1 MAKHRRAGAFPK
13 PKGSTIIITVMF
25 LSVVAY
31 VWLTIWFYSEYYAF
45 LPPEVTLLIGACFV
59 AETVSLAKY
68 KMRKESAD
76 ASRTQFEPPVQASN
90 PFLQTLG
97 LGALDD
103 FESEGREVQ

>member
-1 MAKHRRAGAFPK
+1 MAKHKRANVFPT
-13 PKGSTIIITVMF
+13 PKGSTVIITVMF

-31 VWLTIWFYSEYYAF
+31 VWLSIWFYGEYYAF

-76 ASRTQFEPPVQASN
+76 ASRKQFVPPDQTSN

-97 LGALDD
+97 LGGLDD
-103 FESEGREVQ
+103 FESEGREV